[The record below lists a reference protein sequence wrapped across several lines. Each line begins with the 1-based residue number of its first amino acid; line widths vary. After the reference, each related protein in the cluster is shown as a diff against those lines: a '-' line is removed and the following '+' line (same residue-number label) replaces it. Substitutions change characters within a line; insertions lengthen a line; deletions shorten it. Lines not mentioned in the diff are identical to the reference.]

1 MGCDFYINKYLKINF
16 QSISPF
22 HIQLEQNNG
31 YFYFDLDEDD
41 SNYEDEFKTYVTESL
56 TPHMKPIIIYE
67 KNQFVNSILEN
78 KYKILIHKELDIY
91 NKIHENNIELK
102 DILDIT
108 KMETR
113 FERD

>member
-1 MGCDFYINKYLKINF
+1 MGCDYYINTYLKINF

-22 HIQLEQNNG
+22 HIQLEQQNG
-31 YFYFDLDEDD
+31 YFDLDEDD
-41 SNYEDEFKTYVTESL
+41 PNYAKYITESL

-78 KYKILIHKELDIY
+78 KYKLLIHNELDIY
-91 NKIHENNIELK
+91 NKFHENIIELK